1 MLPGVFLSLPEHT
14 PLARTWLAQ
23 VRREAM
29 RVEIEY
35 HDLEE
40 RYRTRELCGVPND
53 PTEKEAAHALR
64 VTWAALAEETEK
76 VDESLEDVKAKFTE
90 ITSTQVKEAATVCVY
105 PYLPLGVHSAFL
117 GEVAEARTNMVRA
130 CNRVKCALETGLKRI
145 RCPSAGSVRAARHP
159 EGVYLSLLGL
169 KHTTL
174 ACCR

>member
-35 HDLEE
+35 HDLEG

-90 ITSTQVKEAATVCVY
+90 ITSTQVKEAATVCVTRT
-105 PYLPLGVHSAFL
+105 FL
-117 GEVAEARTNMVRA
+117 WESTQLFLVRLLRQERTWSGHA
-130 CNRVKCALETGLKRI
+130 IG
-145 RCPSAGSVRAARHP
+145 
-159 EGVYLSLLGL
+159 
-169 KHTTL
+169 
-174 ACCR
+174 